1 MNSTRNTT
9 IAAIFT
15 LLLGTQLA
23 WAQSAAADDIV
34 VITDEDN
41 PVTFTVLS
49 ESTSKGKGKGK
60 KANQTPSDLSL
71 VSITS
76 PDHGTA
82 TPNIN
87 DGTVTYTPD
96 FNYFGPDAFSYTVS
110 DGQETATGA
119 IALTVTPV
127 NDDPVAGND
136 EAWAVQSVAITI
148 DVLVNDSDVDNLQSE
163 LSIQNVRQ
171 ARGFVQINTDGTLS
185 YTSTPNFL
193 GDDVFVYTVIDGSGG
208 SASGTVTVHVTSAEI
223 INNTPVADAQ
233 SVTTA
238 EDVAVAITLTGSDPD
253 GDALTFSIAAGPV
266 QGTLSG
272 TAPNLTYTPDEN
284 FNGGD
289 SFTFTVNDGEFT
301 SDPATVAI
309 TVAPVNDAPVI
320 TSSATATATED
331 VSFSYTAT
339 ATD

>member
-1 MNSTRNTT
+1 MVADQMNSTRNTT

-71 VSITS
+71 VSITP

-82 TPNIN
+82 IPNIN

-119 IALTVTPV
+119 IALTVNPV

-136 EAWAVQSVAITI
+136 EVWAVQSANITI
-148 DVLVNDSDVDNLQSE
+148 DLLANDSDVDNPPSD

-171 ARGFVQINTDGTLS
+171 ARGVVHVNADGTLL
-185 YTSTPNFL
+185 YNSTPRFS
-193 GDDVFVYTVIDGSGG
+193 GDDVFTYTVIDGSG
-208 SASGTVTVHVTSAEI
+208 AVH
-223 INNTPVADAQ
+223 
-233 SVTTA
+233 
-238 EDVAVAITLTGSDPD
+238 
-253 GDALTFSIAAGPV
+253 
-266 QGTLSG
+266 
-272 TAPNLTYTPDEN
+272 
-284 FNGGD
+284 
-289 SFTFTVNDGEFT
+289 
-301 SDPATVAI
+301 PARS
-309 TVAPVNDAPVI
+309 PCM
-320 TSSATATATED
+320 
-331 VSFSYTAT
+331 
-339 ATD
+339 